1 MSFYWS
7 ALLFAV
13 CANIC
18 TNVSFKLAVQQFT
31 GAFDMRA
38 FMLSPWAWAGLVSG
52 LLLLSSF
59 TVAIRGIELSIAYP
73 AVTGLAMVGILIV
86 GYFLFSE
93 TLSFQKI
100 AGIGLVIAGV
110 ILLSQVKP
118 T

>member
-18 TNVSFKLAVQQFT
+18 TNVSFKLAVQQLT
-31 GAFDMRA
+31 GPFDIRV
-38 FMLSPWAWAGLVSG
+38 FLVSPWAWAGLISG

-73 AVTGLAMVGILIV
+73 AVTGLAMVGILVI

-93 TLSFQKI
+93 TLNLQKV

-110 ILLSQVKP
+110 FLLSQIKQ